1 MRERES
7 MMKDLAMKDAPGVNT
22 PRRGRWKRRFKNAG
36 LALVTIYVLTLIVA
50 FSFHVPD
57 QLIVSPAPGD
67 MDAPDAIRSM
77 ISYPGGKLDACT
89 ARSALAKERAP
100 ELYVLFFSGNEDRVN
115 PWTAGVAQ
123 LWEESTGK
131 AVEAWGVNLPGF
143 GLSTG
148 PAYVHRMGAAGLAAY
163 DAVRAKAGSAPIV
176 IHAASLG
183 TLAAMCV
190 AANRDVAGMT
200 IQDPPPLRDLV
211 LEHHGWWNGWL
222 LSVPVAL
229 WLPGDVDSVANARR
243 CSAPCVFI
251 TSGNDRVIP
260 PKYQQRI
267 VDAYAGPK
275 RHVVIPN
282 GKHTARPDAV
292 TAEEIARD
300 RAWLL
305 KGF

>member
-1 MRERES
+1 
-7 MMKDLAMKDAPGVNT
+7 MKALP
-22 PRRGRWKRRFKNAG
+22 NA
-36 LALVTIYVLTLIVA
+36 V
-50 FSFHVPD
+50 
-57 QLIVSPAPGD
+57 
-67 MDAPDAIRSM
+67 RSM
-77 ISYPGGKLDACT
+77 IHYAGGKLDACT
-89 ARSALAKERAP
+89 ARGRLATNRSGGTLCA
-100 ELYVLFFSGNEDRVN
+100 LFFGESGPREPVDGGGG
-115 PWTAGVAQ
+115 AAE
-123 LWEESTGK
+123 WEESTGK

-148 PAYVHRMGAAGLAAY
+148 PAYVHRLGAAGLAAY

-190 AANRDVAGMT
+190 AANREVAGMT

-211 LEHHGWWNGWL
+211 LEYHGWWNGWL
-222 LSVPVAL
+222 LSGPVAL

-243 CSAPCVFI
+243 CTAPCVFI
-251 TSGNDRVIP
+251 TSGHDTVIP

-267 VDAYAGPK
+267 VDAYAGAK

-292 TAEEIARD
+292 TAAEIAKD

-305 KGF
+305 GGS

>member
-1 MRERES
+1 MDDVTAT
-7 MMKDLAMKDAPGVNT
+7 KK
-22 PRRGRWKRRFKNAG
+22 PRVQRWKRRLKRIG
-36 LALVTIYVLTLIVA
+36 LVLLAIYVVVLIVA
-50 FSFHVPD
+50 FALHVPD

-67 MDAPDAIRSM
+67 MKAPNAVRSM
-77 ISYPGGKLDACT
+77 IHYSGGDLDACA
-89 ARSALAKERAP
+89 ARSALATNRAP

-123 LWEESTGK
+123 EWEESTGK

-148 PAYVHRMGAAGLAAY
+148 PAYVHRLGAAGLAAY
-163 DAVRAKAGSAPIV
+163 DAVRAKAGSAPVV
-176 IHAASLG
+176 IQAASLG
-183 TLAAMCV
+183 TLAAMDV
-190 AANRDVAGMT
+190 AANREVAGMT

-211 LEHHGWWNGWL
+211 LEYHGWWNGWL

-229 WLPGDVDSVANARR
+229 WLPSDVDSVANARR
-243 CSAPCVFI
+243 CRAPCVFI

-267 VDAYAGPK
+267 VDAYAGPE
-275 RHVVIPN
+275 RHVVIPH

-292 TAEEIARD
+292 TAMEIAKD
-300 RAWLL
+300 RAWIVR
-305 KGF
+305 GF